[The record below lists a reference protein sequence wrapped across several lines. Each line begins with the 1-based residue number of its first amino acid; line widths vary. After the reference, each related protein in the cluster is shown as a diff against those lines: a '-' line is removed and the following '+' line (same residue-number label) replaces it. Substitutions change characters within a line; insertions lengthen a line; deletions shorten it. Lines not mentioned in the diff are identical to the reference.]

1 MDFTTS
7 LIAKLENNANTKEAI
22 RMEAYMKNR
31 FSYYGI
37 KAPIRKALFKSV
49 IHEYTPKLSR
59 DHVITIAN
67 TLYKKPKRELHYC
80 AMELIDQFLKKKYDI
95 MDIDFIEQLIT
106 TNSWWDSVDFIAK
119 HILGKYLLQF
129 PDQIY
134 PVIEKFS
141 SSDMMWLNRS
151 AILFQL
157 GYKDKT
163 DFQLL
168 CKLCEQHKSSN
179 EFFIKKAIGWALRE
193 YSKVNPD
200 AVVTFISNTKLKPLS
215 KKEGLKRIRS

>member
-7 LIAKLENNANTKEAI
+7 LMAILESNANAEEAV

-37 KAPIRKALFKSV
+37 KAPIRKALFKNV
-49 IHEYTPKLSR
+49 VREYIPKLSHN
-59 DHVITIAN
+59 HVIRIAN

-80 AMELIDQFLKKKYDI
+80 AMELVDQFLKKKYNI
-95 MDIDFIEQLIT
+95 ADIDFIEQLIT

-129 PDQIY
+129 PDQVPLI
-134 PVIEKFS
+134 IEKFS
-141 SSDMMWLNRS
+141 DSDNMWLNRS
-151 AILFQL
+151 ALLFQL

-179 EFFIKKAIGWALRE
+179 EFFIKKAVGWALRE
-193 YSKVNPD
+193 YSKVNPE
-200 AVVTFISNTKLKPLS
+200 AVVQFVSETKLKHLS
-215 KKEGLKRIRS
+215 EKEALKRIK

>member
-7 LIAKLENNANTKEAI
+7 LMAILESNANAEEVV

-37 KAPIRKALFKSV
+37 KAPIRKTLFKDV
-49 IHEYTPKLSR
+49 VREYIPGLSH

-80 AMELIDQFLKKKYDI
+80 AMELVDQFLKKKYNI
-95 MDIDFIEQLIT
+95 ADIDFIEQLIT

-129 PDQIY
+129 PDQI
-134 PVIEKFS
+134 PLVIEKFS
-141 SSDMMWLNRS
+141 NSDKMWLNRS

-163 DFQLL
+163 DYQLL

-193 YSKVNPD
+193 YSKVNPE
-200 AVVTFISNTKLKPLS
+200 AVVTFITNTKLKPLS
-215 KKEGLKRIRS
+215 EREGLKRIRS